1 MLSQTTKLL
10 MSNAL
15 KNASKPAVATRTSST
30 VLLPRLHHRS
40 QYQSIKYYSTS
51 KDQSAADQKRK
62 EDSAAKPESILND
75 DMLARAGFEDVDSK
89 NEQSATK
96 AGATEGSKGKREVEE
111 DADTAEGGDRS
122 TEAETGSNK
131 RKRRRAQTSK
141 DRQRERYANI
151 FYLTTFAGGIVGL
164 GYMAR
169 DWDSEKEQEDLDAKS
184 IANGYTPGLMYERLS
199 KRLGSLFTFF
209 SEPAFE
215 NLLPPPAPEQYRR
228 PLTLVLTLDDLLIHS
243 EWDTK
248 HGWRTG
254 KRPGLDYF
262 LGYLSQYYEIV
273 LFCTNSQIYSEK
285 AVSKLD
291 PYHAYISYALFRE
304 GCRYKDGKIIKD
316 LSLLNRDLGKTVLID
331 VDEDSASMQPE
342 NSIILKHWD
351 GKPDDYLIRMIPFL
365 EYLATQPVK
374 DVRPI
379 LNSFKDKSNIVDEF
393 SERERKLREQ
403 WSRDHRGA
411 GLPNAGNFLAK
422 FLGMPVPEQKMP
434 LDIIREHGQL
444 QYQHFQKYLQEN
456 AKKFLEEEQK
466 LKDEFGKMTLN
477 KLITEGAPNPEEIAK
492 IQQQRAAE
500 EAEKQQKEAAGA

>member
-1 MLSQTTKLL
+1 MLSQPAKLL
-10 MSNAL
+10 LKTSFLKSSYRPAL
-15 KNASKPAVATRTSST
+15 TGASRAFAPKKASLNQPIRFASSKQGN
-30 VLLPRLHHRS
+30 S
-40 QYQSIKYYSTS
+40 ADKK
-51 KDQSAADQKRK
+51 KD
-62 EDSAAKPESILND
+62 EKPESILND
-75 DMLARAGFEDVDSK
+75 DMLARAGFEDVDPKQQSVAKEDGESESLGDEDDK
-89 NEQSATK
+89 NA
-96 AGATEGSKGKREVEE
+96 AGSGPQGS
-111 DADTAEGGDRS
+111 
-122 TEAETGSNK
+122 

-151 FYLTTFAGGIVGL
+151 FYMTTFAGALLGL
-164 GYMAR
+164 GYMSR
-169 DWDSEKEQEDLDAKS
+169 DWDSGKEQEDLDGKN

-243 EWDTK
+243 DWDTQ

-273 LFCTNSQIYSEK
+273 LFCTNSQFYSEK
-285 AVSKLD
+285 AVGKLD
-291 PYHAYISYALFRE
+291 PFHAYISYALFRE

-331 VDEDSASMQPE
+331 VDEDSASLQPE
-342 NSIILKHWD
+342 NAIIVEKWD
-351 GKPDDYLIRMIPFL
+351 GRPDDYLIRMIPFL

-379 LNSFKDKSNIVDEF
+379 LNSFQDKSNIVDEF
-393 SERERKLREQ
+393 TEREKKLRQQ
-403 WSRDHRGA
+403 WAKDHKNSGQ
-411 GLPNAGNFLAK
+411 PNAGTFLAK

-456 AKKFLEEEQK
+456 AAKFLEEEQK
-466 LKDEFGKMTLN
+466 LKNEFGKMTLN

-492 IQQQRAAE
+492 VQQQRAAE
-500 EAEKQQKEAAGA
+500 EAEKSREEEAAAAAGKK